1 MTLTIDVKF
10 EGTMTGRLKNYQRN
24 LVNFHV
30 SSLKSENV
38 HFNELLLSITYK
50 VLDEKGQKSCVS

>member
-1 MTLTIDVKF
+1 MAMTVDVKF
-10 EGTMTGRLKNYQRN
+10 KGTMTRRLKNYQRN

>member
-1 MTLTIDVKF
+1 MTLTIDIKF

-38 HFNELLLSITYK
+38 LLLSITYK
-50 VLDEKGQKSCVS
+50 FLDEKGQKSCVS

>member
-1 MTLTIDVKF
+1 MTLTIDIKF

-38 HFNELLLSITYK
+38 LLLSITYK

>member
-38 HFNELLLSITYK
+38 LLLSITYK